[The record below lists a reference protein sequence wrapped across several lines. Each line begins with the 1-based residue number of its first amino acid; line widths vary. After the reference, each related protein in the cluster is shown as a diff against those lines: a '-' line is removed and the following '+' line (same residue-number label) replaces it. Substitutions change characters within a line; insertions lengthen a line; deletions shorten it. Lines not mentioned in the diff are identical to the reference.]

1 MNAMKTIGRKAPL
14 SLVVLSL
21 LIMGCAGTPL
31 GPEFTEVGQ
40 IPEGKGLIYIY
51 RPSLPYEFGVAF
63 EVKAN
68 DVPVVSIRDGSYYPY
83 FSTLGR
89 VVLSSKRTG
98 EETGSLV
105 LTVRNNEVYCVKLIP
120 VRGVFRFKPVLT
132 LESKAT
138 AEGEIAPTRLIQ

>member
-1 MNAMKTIGRKAPL
+1 MHILKILERKGPL
-14 SLVVLSL
+14 ALIVLSL

-31 GPEFTEVGQ
+31 GPAFTELGQ
-40 IPEGKGLIYIY
+40 VPEGKGLIYIY
-51 RPSLPYEFGVAF
+51 RPSLPYEFGVTF

-68 DVPVVSIRDGSYYPY
+68 DVPVVGIRDGSYYPY
-83 FSTLGR
+83 VSSLGR

-105 LTVRNNEVYCVKLIP
+105 LTIRSGEVYYVKLIP

-132 LESKAT
+132 LENKAT